1 MSLHVLAA
9 HFFSTLNNI
18 LLPVY
23 IAVYL
28 SVQLLRDL
36 TVAFKFWRLSIQTLQ
51 TPRAGLYVVISFQ
64 LISIN
69 IKEPVRTHAFQL
81 LQHIQFSSVQFSQSV
96 MCDSWWP
103 HGLHHARPPWPSP
116 TSGVYSNSCPLS
128 CSCYPTISSSV
139 VPFSSRLQTFPASGS
154 FQMSQ
159 LFPSGGQSIEV
170 SASTS
175 FQWIFRTDD

>member
-81 LQHIQFSSVQFSQSV
+81 LQHIQFSSVNQSCV
-96 MCDSWWP
+96 TLGDPMDCIMP
-103 HGLHHARPPWPSP
+103 GLPDHHQLLEF
-116 TSGVYSNSCPLS
+116 T
-128 CSCYPTISSSV
+128 
-139 VPFSSRLQTFPASGS
+139 QTH
-154 FQMSQ
+154 
-159 LFPSGGQSIEV
+159 V
-170 SASTS
+170 H
-175 FQWIFRTDD
+175 